1 MARAAHF
8 PKERIT
14 QQLKS
19 ALTDPALATL
29 LVPEQQQQ
37 TLVALLE
44 QLHKWNQAY
53 NLTSVRDPEEMLVRH
68 ILDSIAVSPHLH
80 GNTVIDV
87 GTGPGLPGLPLAI
100 LNPDKQFVLLDSLGK
115 RISFI
120 RQVVHTLKLT
130 NVTAVQAR
138 VEAYSHEGGFDS
150 IVSRAFAS
158 LADMLGW
165 CHHLLSTQGRFI
177 ALKGQLDSEEIAQV
191 TAPYQ
196 IEEKIPVAVPGL
208 DAARHVIKLSVA
220 NAE

>member
-1 MARAAHF
+1 MGRSAHF
-8 PKERIT
+8 PKERIAA
-14 QQLKS
+14 QLKV
-19 ALTDPALATL
+19 ALAT
-29 LVPEQQQQ
+29 PELSALSVSETQQEA
-37 TLVALLE
+37 LVALLE

-53 NLTSVRDPEEMLVRH
+53 NLTSVRNPEEMLTRH
-68 ILDSIAVSPHLH
+68 ILDSIAVSPFLH
-80 GNTVIDV
+80 GKAVIDV

-100 LNPDKQFVLLDSLGK
+100 LNPDKEFVLLDSLGK

-130 NVTAVQAR
+130 NVKAVQSR
-138 VEAYSHEGGFDS
+138 VEDFSHEGGFDS

-165 CHHLLSTQGRFI
+165 CHHLLSAQGQFI
-177 ALKGQLDSEEIAQV
+177 ALKGQLDPEELAQV
-191 TAPYQ
+191 SAPYQ

-208 DAARHVIKLSVA
+208 DAARHIVKLSVA